1 MSVKDTSPTLEVRDL
16 QTHFFTKAGVA
27 KAVDGV
33 SFSVGKG
40 EIMISPLPT
49 EKLTPSTAFATPAFV
64 KKCVCRSRTSRVG
77 DVSLTLIDP
86 TSGSRHPLID
96 HQPN

>member
-40 EIMISPLPT
+40 EIMGL
-49 EKLTPSTAFATPAFV
+49 
-64 KKCVCRSRTSRVG
+64 
-77 DVSLTLIDP
+77 SLI
-86 TSGSRHPLID
+86 HI
-96 HQPN
+96 